1 MGIESDQLVFDYLS
15 RVGDLAQQ
23 HQLPSSARMRLVADL
38 RDEID
43 RRRAKAP
50 ADSPASVRRILSR
63 IGEPGELVARAGS
76 GDRSGP
82 GAEGTPTAL
91 PEQRSSGGAASAGP
105 SRSGPDGQG
114 RTSAP
119 DDRPFKNWL
128 SQGRQSQ
135 GRPSGGPSA
144 GDQLTGDQPPKGRLA
159 KGRLAE
165 GQAPESSASAGSAP
179 AGSAPEGPAAK
190 GRAAKD
196 RTAKGLWRLVPRP
209 RPAGPTPPADDPR
222 PAGDEPAGPGS
233 AHRAPSP
240 PHLAPLDELGTT
252 SGPRDWWRVESNSPF
267 DAVDRVPG
275 FVGGIEIPDIL
286 KPPPGPDTEDDDADG
301 ADDPTVEKAPARPT
315 GADPAAGAPARGGRA
330 LALLTGW
337 SNPLLLVA
345 AALLVVGALAGNLLA
360 LGGGWALAWLSKR
373 LTPAESKFAVLW
385 IPGLSLA
392 GGVTWLWGR
401 AAGHWGP
408 ELVEERFDQAIGD
421 AWPWVLKA
429 SAFASAV
436 FLVWRSQRRS

>member
-43 RRRAKAP
+43 RRRAKVP

-91 PEQRSSGGAASAGP
+91 PEQRTSGAAAAAGP
-105 SRSGPDGQG
+105 SRSGPDDQG
-114 RTSAP
+114 RAAAAP
-119 DDRPFKNWL
+119 DDRSFKNWL
-128 SQGRQSQ
+128 SK
-135 GRPSGGPSA
+135 GRPSKGRPSE
-144 GDQLTGDQPPKGRLA
+144 GRPSEDQLTKDQSTKGQA
-159 KGRLAE
+159 PE
-165 GQAPESSASAGSAP
+165 GQAPE
-179 AGSAPEGPAAK
+179 
-190 GRAAKD
+190 GRA
-196 RTAKGLWRLVPRP
+196 AKGLWRLVPRP

-222 PAGDEPAGPGS
+222 PAADEPAGPGS

-240 PHLAPLDELGTT
+240 PHLAPLDELGTPG
-252 SGPRDWWRVESNSPF
+252 GPRDWWRVESSSPF
-267 DAVDRVPG
+267 ETVDRVPG

-286 KPPPGPDTEDDDADG
+286 KPPPGPDTEDDDADDAG
-301 ADDPTVEKAPARPT
+301 DPTVEKAPAQPA
-315 GADPAAGAPARGGRA
+315 GADPAPGTTARGGRV

-421 AWPWVLKA
+421 AWPWVLKSA
-429 SAFASAV
+429 AFASAV